1 MRELVIELLYR
12 PQVDPVMDIFIE
24 NERLMSKTVNFSV
37 TSQSLWR
44 IDRITG
50 PAEALNQL
58 EERLFNPTDCNE
70 CLTDETCSTEWDYE
84 VLSSTPTSRTVYTHG
99 VAIEEC
105 HSVPHLAMERFGTGL
120 LFEAK
125 RQDNRYT
132 WRVLSPAEIHAGPFY
147 ESLSADLK
155 DGIDV
160 QLTQLSEF
168 TEWED
173 DVLSLVDL
181 PYEQRHALEIAVE
194 QGYYETPREIN
205 TAELAD
211 HLDIPRSTLQYRL
224 QRAEAW
230 VAKLFADT
238 P

>member
-1 MRELVIELLYR
+1 MRELVIELLYQ
-12 PQVDPVMDIFIE
+12 PQIDPVMDIYIE
-24 NERLMSKTVNFSV
+24 NERLISKTVSFSV
-37 TSQSLWR
+37 TAQSLWR

-50 PAEALNQL
+50 PADVLTQL
-58 EERLFNPTDCNE
+58 KEVLFDPTDCNE
-70 CLTDETCSTEWDYE
+70 CLTDGTCSTEWNYE
-84 VLSSTPTSRTVYTHG
+84 LLSSTPTSRTVYTQG
-99 VAIEEC
+99 VGFEDC
-105 HSVPHLAMERFGTGL
+105 HSIPHLAMENFGTGL
-120 LFEAK
+120 LLEAE
-125 RQDNRYT
+125 RRDNRYV
-132 WRVLSPAEIHAGPFY
+132 WRVLSPTEIRAGPFY

-155 DGIDV
+155 EGIDV
-160 QLTQLSEF
+160 RLTQLSDF

-181 PYEQRHALEIAVE
+181 PYEQRHALETAVE

-211 HLDIPRSTLQYRL
+211 HLNIPRSTLQYRL

-230 VAKLFADT
+230 LAKLFADT

>member
-1 MRELVIELLYR
+1 MRELVIELRYQ
-12 PQVDPVMDIFIE
+12 PGVDSVMDIFIE
-24 NERLMSKTVNFSV
+24 NKRMISKTINFSV

-50 PAEALNQL
+50 PAEALDRL
-58 EERLFNPTDCNE
+58 EATLFDSTDCNE
-70 CLTDETCSTEWDYE
+70 CLTDETCTTEWDHE
-84 VLSSTPTSRTVYTHG
+84 LLTSTPTSRTVYTHG
-99 VAIEEC
+99 VAIDDC
-105 HSVPHLAMERFGTGL
+105 HSVPHLATEIFGTGL

-125 RQDNRYT
+125 RRDSRYI
-132 WRVLSPAEIHAGPFY
+132 WRVLSPTEFRAGPFY
-147 ESLSADLK
+147 ESLRAGVT
-155 DGIDV
+155 DGIEIR
-160 QLTQLSEF
+160 LNQLSEL

-181 PYEQRHALEIAVE
+181 PYEQRHALETAVE

-211 HLDIPRSTLQYRL
+211 HLDLPRSTVQYRL

-230 VAKLFADT
+230 VAKLFVDS

>member
-1 MRELVIELLYR
+1 MRELVIELLYQ
-12 PQVDPVMDIFIE
+12 PQADPVMDVFIE
-24 NERLMSKTVNFSV
+24 NERLISKTTNFSV

-50 PAEALNQL
+50 PAGGLNQL
-58 EERLFNPTDCNE
+58 DQVLFDPADCNE
-70 CLTDETCSTEWDYE
+70 CLTDEICSTEWDYE
-84 VLSSTPTSRTVYTHG
+84 VLTSTPTSRTVYTHG
-99 VAIEEC
+99 VAIEDC
-105 HSVPHLAMERFGTGL
+105 HSVPHLAIKTFGTGL

-125 RQDNRYT
+125 RRDDRYV
-132 WRVLSPAEIHAGPFY
+132 WRVLSPTEIRAGPFY
-147 ESLSADLK
+147 ESLRTDLK
-155 DGIDV
+155 DGIDI
-160 QLTQLSEF
+160 QLTQLSEL

-181 PYEQRHALEIAVE
+181 PYEQRHALETAVE

-230 VAKLFADT
+230 LAKLFADT
-238 P
+238 Q